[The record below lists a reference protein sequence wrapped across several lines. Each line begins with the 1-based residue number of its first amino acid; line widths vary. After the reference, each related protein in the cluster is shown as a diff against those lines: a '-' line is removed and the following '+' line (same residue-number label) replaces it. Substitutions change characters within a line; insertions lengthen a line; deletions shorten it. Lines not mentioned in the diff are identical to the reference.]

1 MLDELGISREL
12 KQLLELLKERWVQ
25 EMAVN
30 LVYSLLRELVQQIE
44 VFLGRNGNVLVI
56 LPRVVEK
63 LLDVLFKLLV
73 DILCAVKILH

>member
-1 MLDELGISREL
+1 
-12 KQLLELLKERWVQ
+12 
-25 EMAVN
+25 MAVN

-73 DILCAVKILH
+73 DILCAVKVLH

>member
-73 DILCAVKILH
+73 DILCAV

>member
-1 MLDELGISREL
+1 
-12 KQLLELLKERWVQ
+12 
-25 EMAVN
+25 MAVN

>member
-44 VFLGRNGNVLVI
+44 VFLGRDGNVLVI
-56 LPRVVEK
+56 LPRVIEK
-63 LLDVLFKLLV
+63 LLYVLFKLLV